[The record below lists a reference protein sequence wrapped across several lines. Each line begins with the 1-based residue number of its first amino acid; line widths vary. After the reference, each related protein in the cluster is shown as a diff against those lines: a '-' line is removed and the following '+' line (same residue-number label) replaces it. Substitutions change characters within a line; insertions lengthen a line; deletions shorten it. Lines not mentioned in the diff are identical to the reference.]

1 MSKSGKKWIL
11 KEFLSDDYGESG
23 SIVCSTHQSKD
34 EEGWNSAS
42 IQIRGCYKEPVEL
55 EFGFYSG
62 KIKSKKKRIKKIEK
76 MISCLE
82 KFKEA
87 LERLE

>member
-23 SIVCSTHQSKD
+23 SIVYSTNQSKGD
-34 EEGWNSAS
+34 GWNSAS
-42 IQIRGCYKEPVEL
+42 IQIRDCYKEPVEL

-62 KIKSKKKRIKKIEK
+62 KIKNKKKRIKKIEK

-82 KFKEA
+82 KFKES
-87 LERLE
+87 LEKLE